1 VADAVAQLIWNESGY
16 RFVYKKF
23 KTSAA
28 SDSVKTY
35 TYYCAQNEGEVKKPD
50 LHDNIHKRRARM
62 KMDRFPCH
70 GTLQVTVNDE
80 DLILPLRL
88 KIKHHQAHVHYVD
101 ISINKKIKDLVESLR
116 N

>member
-1 VADAVAQLIWNESGY
+1 V
-16 RFVYKKF
+16 
-23 KTSAA
+23 KTS
-28 SDSVKTY
+28 

-116 N
+116 NESAANVSRLSSRISHQINCCGV